1 MEPEHAFS
9 IVTSAY
15 YRGVPVAAVGT
26 ALQYFLQMLAGAGW
40 PMDDRLA
47 NVTYMFCR
55 IAQSSP
61 DARREIVAQQVPLS
75 GRAAE
80 LVEKI
85 LVAAEDAT
93 FPNPLTRNIVGPAS
107 LDLLWAEFFVTGDS
121 EPVLRIVRTLDASD
135 GIRRL
140 LSAWLHERSWFS
152 GGKRAEQ
159 VETLRKVGLA
169 MDLKTRSIGTEGDLD
184 CLCFALAEQK
194 VPIFQLLPCSL
205 PQSDLLNLTIKGAA
219 LWSLRLNSRDHD
231 VVRSVCE
238 VECARPGG
246 HGRTLLLEPIV
257 GQKPFAL

>member
-1 MEPEHAFS
+1 MEPERAFS

-15 YRGVPVAAVGT
+15 YRGVPVGAVGT
-26 ALQYFLQMLAGAGW
+26 ALQCLLQMLAEAGW

-47 NVTYMFCR
+47 NVMYMFCR

-61 DARREIVAQQVPLS
+61 DARREIVAQRAPLA

-85 LVAAEDAT
+85 LGAAEDAT
-93 FPNPLTRNIVGPAS
+93 FPNALTQTIAGPQS
-107 LDLLWAEFFVTGDS
+107 LDLLWAEFFVTGNS
-121 EPVLRIVRTLDASD
+121 EPVLRIVRTLDAAD
-135 GIRRL
+135 GMRRL

-152 GGKRAEQ
+152 GGKRADQ
-159 VETLRKVGLA
+159 VETLRKAGLV
-169 MDLKTRSIGTEGDLD
+169 MDLKTRSIVSEGDLD

-194 VPIFQLLPCSL
+194 VPIFKLLPCSL
-205 PQSDLLNLTIKGAA
+205 PQADLLNLSIKGAA

-238 VECARPGG
+238 VESARPGG
-246 HGRTLLLEPIV
+246 PGRTLLLKPIV
-257 GQKPFAL
+257 EQKPFAL